1 MRRGVAEGMD
11 ATTPTPAAAPPYQI
25 AERTFEFSCEVVR
38 LCQQL
43 GRRDWIAQHVAR
55 QLLAAGTSV
64 GANVE
69 EAQAPASAR
78 DFVSRA
84 GVALRECRETRFWLR
99 LVSACQ
105 LAPDLPVERL
115 NDESRQLTAI
125 LTTMVRTSR
134 AKLPKP
140 RPSRRIR

>member
-1 MRRGVAEGMD
+1 MD
-11 ATTPTPAAAPPYQI
+11 TTTPTVAAAPPYQI

-43 GRRDWIAQHVAR
+43 GRRDWMAQHVAR
-55 QLLAAGTSV
+55 QLLAAATSV

-84 GVALRECRETRFWLR
+84 GIALRECREARFWLR
-99 LVSACQ
+99 LLSACQ
-105 LAPDLPVERL
+105 LAPDLPVDRL
-115 NDESRQLTAI
+115 HDEARQLTAI
-125 LTTMVRTSR
+125 LTTMVRNSR
-134 AKLPKP
+134 TKLPKT
-140 RPSRRIR
+140 RPNRPTR

>member
-1 MRRGVAEGMD
+1 MRRGVAVEMD
-11 ATTPTPAAAPPYQI
+11 STTPTPTAPPYQI
-25 AERTFEFSCEVVR
+25 AERAFEFSCDVVR

-43 GRRDWIAQHVAR
+43 GRRDWIAQHVAG

-69 EAQAPASAR
+69 EAQAPASVR

-84 GVALRECRETRFWLR
+84 GIALRECRESRFWLR
-99 LVSACQ
+99 LISACE
-105 LAPDLPVERL
+105 LAPDLPVDRL
-115 NDESRQLTAI
+115 TDEARQLTAI
-125 LTTMVRTSR
+125 LTVMVRNSR

-140 RPSRRIR
+140 RLRQSTR